1 MKVEIRS
8 KVVILLCIVLAV
20 FSSCITDDDDDR
32 GDFALV
38 AGDALPQ
45 FSVEMS
51 DGGVLNTQS
60 FSGKVGVIVFFH
72 TDCPDCQKEL
82 PVIQKVYDTYKEN
95 PDVLLSCISRSE
107 SGSEVQAYWEKHS
120 FTLPFSAQNDDAVF
134 SLFASHTIPRIL
146 ITDKEGIIR
155 AVFLRRLPSKDSSV
169 LRQAKE
175 SKRKKKTLL
184 RKWQSRWETNPRV
197 IELPLSV

>member
-51 DGGVLNTQS
+51 L
-60 FSGKVGVIVFFH
+60 FSYG
-72 TDCPDCQKEL
+72 
-82 PVIQKVYDTYKEN
+82 
-95 PDVLLSCISRSE
+95 LSGLSERTSGYSE
-107 SGSEVQAYWEKHS
+107 S
-120 FTLPFSAQNDDAVF
+120 L
-134 SLFASHTIPRIL
+134 
-146 ITDKEGIIR
+146 
-155 AVFLRRLPSKDSSV
+155 
-169 LRQAKE
+169 
-175 SKRKKKTLL
+175 
-184 RKWQSRWETNPRV
+184 
-197 IELPLSV
+197 

>member
-82 PVIQKVYDTYKEN
+82 PVIQFMIRIKRIRMYYCLVSAVRNRALKYKPIGKN
-95 PDVLLSCISRSE
+95 I
-107 SGSEVQAYWEKHS
+107 
-120 FTLPFSAQNDDAVF
+120 
-134 SLFASHTIPRIL
+134 
-146 ITDKEGIIR
+146 
-155 AVFLRRLPSKDSSV
+155 RLPCLFP
-169 LRQAKE
+169 LRMMML
-175 SKRKKKTLL
+175 SFRFLL
-184 RKWQSRWETNPRV
+184 PIPFPV
-197 IELPLSV
+197 Y

>member
-95 PDVLLSCISRSE
+95 PDV
-107 SGSEVQAYWEKHS
+107 
-120 FTLPFSAQNDDAVF
+120 SAVRN
-134 SLFASHTIPRIL
+134 
-146 ITDKEGIIR
+146 R
-155 AVFLRRLPSKDSSV
+155 ALKYKPIGKNIRLPCLFP
-169 LRQAKE
+169 LRMMML
-175 SKRKKKTLL
+175 SFRFLL
-184 RKWQSRWETNPRV
+184 PIPFPV
-197 IELPLSV
+197 Y

>member
-82 PVIQKVYDTYKEN
+82 PVIQNRALKYKPIGKNIRFPCLFPLRMMMLSFRFLLPIPFPVY
-95 PDVLLSCISRSE
+95 
-107 SGSEVQAYWEKHS
+107 
-120 FTLPFSAQNDDAVF
+120 
-134 SLFASHTIPRIL
+134 
-146 ITDKEGIIR
+146 
-155 AVFLRRLPSKDSSV
+155 
-169 LRQAKE
+169 
-175 SKRKKKTLL
+175 
-184 RKWQSRWETNPRV
+184 
-197 IELPLSV
+197 

>member
-51 DGGVLNTQS
+51 DGGMLNTQS

-72 TDCPDCQKEL
+72 TDFPDCQQ
-82 PVIQKVYDTYKEN
+82 I
-95 PDVLLSCISRSE
+95 
-107 SGSEVQAYWEKHS
+107 
-120 FTLPFSAQNDDAVF
+120 
-134 SLFASHTIPRIL
+134 
-146 ITDKEGIIR
+146 
-155 AVFLRRLPSKDSSV
+155 KDSRIRCFQRMENYCSCF
-169 LRQAKE
+169 LF
-175 SKRKKKTLL
+175 LL
-184 RKWQSRWETNPRV
+184 AAIQG
-197 IELPLSV
+197 

>member
-60 FSGKVGVIVFFH
+60 F
-72 TDCPDCQKEL
+72 
-82 PVIQKVYDTYKEN
+82 
-95 PDVLLSCISRSE
+95 ISRSE

-120 FTLPFSAQNDDAVF
+120 FSLPFSAQNDDAVF

-155 AVFLRRLPSKDSSV
+155 AVYTDDPLATYQELAKDIDAV
-169 LRQAKE
+169 LIDK
-175 SKRKKKTLL
+175 
-184 RKWQSRWETNPRV
+184 
-197 IELPLSV
+197 LSGNER

>member
-1 MKVEIRS
+1 MYRS
-8 KVVILLCIVLAV
+8 GS

-107 SGSEVQAYWEKHS
+107 SGSEVQAYWE
-120 FTLPFSAQNDDAVF
+120 N
-134 SLFASHTIPRIL
+134 
-146 ITDKEGIIR
+146 IR
-155 AVFLRRLPSKDSSV
+155 FLAFFRS
-169 LRQAKE
+169 E
-175 SKRKKKTLL
+175 
-184 RKWQSRWETNPRV
+184 
-197 IELPLSV
+197 

>member
-82 PVIQKVYDTYKEN
+82 PVIRMYYCLVSAVRNRALKYKSIGKN
-95 PDVLLSCISRSE
+95 I
-107 SGSEVQAYWEKHS
+107 
-120 FTLPFSAQNDDAVF
+120 
-134 SLFASHTIPRIL
+134 
-146 ITDKEGIIR
+146 
-155 AVFLRRLPSKDSSV
+155 RLPCLFP
-169 LRQAKE
+169 LRMMML
-175 SKRKKKTLL
+175 SFRFLL
-184 RKWQSRWETNPRV
+184 PIPFPV
-197 IELPLSV
+197 Y

>member
-60 FSGKVGVIVFFH
+60 FSGKVGVICLFS
-72 TDCPDCQKEL
+72 
-82 PVIQKVYDTYKEN
+82 YG
-95 PDVLLSCISRSE
+95 LSGLSERTSGYSE
-107 SGSEVQAYWEKHS
+107 S
-120 FTLPFSAQNDDAVF
+120 L
-134 SLFASHTIPRIL
+134 
-146 ITDKEGIIR
+146 
-155 AVFLRRLPSKDSSV
+155 
-169 LRQAKE
+169 
-175 SKRKKKTLL
+175 
-184 RKWQSRWETNPRV
+184 
-197 IELPLSV
+197 

>member
-51 DGGVLNTQS
+51 DGGMLNTQS

-107 SGSEVQAYWEKHS
+107 SGSEV
-120 FTLPFSAQNDDAVF
+120 
-134 SLFASHTIPRIL
+134 PRIL

-155 AVFLRRLPSKDSSV
+155 AVYTDDPLATYQELAKDIDAV
-169 LRQAKE
+169 LIDK
-175 SKRKKKTLL
+175 
-184 RKWQSRWETNPRV
+184 
-197 IELPLSV
+197 LSGNER

>member
-60 FSGKVGVIVFFH
+60 FSGKVGVIVFFIRIVRIVRKNFRLFRKFMIRIKRIRMYY
-72 TDCPDCQKEL
+72 CLVSAVRNRALKYKPIGKNIRFPCLFPLRMMMLSFRFLL
-82 PVIQKVYDTYKEN
+82 PIPFPVY
-95 PDVLLSCISRSE
+95 
-107 SGSEVQAYWEKHS
+107 
-120 FTLPFSAQNDDAVF
+120 
-134 SLFASHTIPRIL
+134 
-146 ITDKEGIIR
+146 
-155 AVFLRRLPSKDSSV
+155 
-169 LRQAKE
+169 
-175 SKRKKKTLL
+175 
-184 RKWQSRWETNPRV
+184 
-197 IELPLSV
+197 

>member
-51 DGGVLNTQS
+51 GE
-60 FSGKVGVIVFFH
+60 
-72 TDCPDCQKEL
+72 C
-82 PVIQKVYDTYKEN
+82 
-95 PDVLLSCISRSE
+95 
-107 SGSEVQAYWEKHS
+107 
-120 FTLPFSAQNDDAVF
+120 
-134 SLFASHTIPRIL
+134 
-146 ITDKEGIIR
+146 
-155 AVFLRRLPSKDSSV
+155 
-169 LRQAKE
+169 
-175 SKRKKKTLL
+175 
-184 RKWQSRWETNPRV
+184 
-197 IELPLSV
+197 

>member
-51 DGGVLNTQS
+51 DGGMLNTQS
-60 FSGKVGVIVFFH
+60 FSGKVGVIVFFS
-72 TDCPDCQKEL
+72 
-82 PVIQKVYDTYKEN
+82 YG
-95 PDVLLSCISRSE
+95 LSGLSERTSGYSE
-107 SGSEVQAYWEKHS
+107 S
-120 FTLPFSAQNDDAVF
+120 L
-134 SLFASHTIPRIL
+134 
-146 ITDKEGIIR
+146 
-155 AVFLRRLPSKDSSV
+155 
-169 LRQAKE
+169 
-175 SKRKKKTLL
+175 
-184 RKWQSRWETNPRV
+184 
-197 IELPLSV
+197 

>member
-51 DGGVLNTQS
+51 DGGMLNTQS

-82 PVIQKVYDTYKEN
+82 PVVQKVYDTYKEN

-107 SGSEVQAYWEKHS
+107 SGSEVQVYWEKHS

-155 AVFLRRLPSKDSSV
+155 AVYTDDPLATYQELAKDIDAV
-169 LRQAKE
+169 LIDK
-175 SKRKKKTLL
+175 
-184 RKWQSRWETNPRV
+184 
-197 IELPLSV
+197 LSGNER

>member
-72 TDCPDCQKEL
+72 TDCPDCQKDL
-82 PVIQKVYDTYKEN
+82 FQGRKFMIHIKRIRMYYCLVSAVRNRALKYKPIGKN
-95 PDVLLSCISRSE
+95 I
-107 SGSEVQAYWEKHS
+107 
-120 FTLPFSAQNDDAVF
+120 
-134 SLFASHTIPRIL
+134 
-146 ITDKEGIIR
+146 
-155 AVFLRRLPSKDSSV
+155 RLPCLFP
-169 LRQAKE
+169 LRMMML
-175 SKRKKKTLL
+175 SFRFLL
-184 RKWQSRWETNPRV
+184 PIPFPV
-197 IELPLSV
+197 Y

>member
-20 FSSCITDDDDDR
+20 FFSCITDDDDDR

-60 FSGKVGVIVFFH
+60 FSGKVGVIVFFIRIVRIVRKNFRLFRKFMIH
-72 TDCPDCQKEL
+72 IKRIRMYYCLVSAVRNRALK
-82 PVIQKVYDTYKEN
+82 YKPIGKN
-95 PDVLLSCISRSE
+95 I
-107 SGSEVQAYWEKHS
+107 
-120 FTLPFSAQNDDAVF
+120 
-134 SLFASHTIPRIL
+134 
-146 ITDKEGIIR
+146 
-155 AVFLRRLPSKDSSV
+155 RLPCLFP
-169 LRQAKE
+169 LRMMML
-175 SKRKKKTLL
+175 SFRFLL
-184 RKWQSRWETNPRV
+184 PIPFPV
-197 IELPLSV
+197 Y

>member
-60 FSGKVGVIVFFH
+60 FSGKVGVISILQGLILKILYIFCEPVFFS
-72 TDCPDCQKEL
+72 P
-82 PVIQKVYDTYKEN
+82 
-95 PDVLLSCISRSE
+95 
-107 SGSEVQAYWEKHS
+107 
-120 FTLPFSAQNDDAVF
+120 
-134 SLFASHTIPRIL
+134 
-146 ITDKEGIIR
+146 
-155 AVFLRRLPSKDSSV
+155 
-169 LRQAKE
+169 
-175 SKRKKKTLL
+175 
-184 RKWQSRWETNPRV
+184 
-197 IELPLSV
+197 

>member
-51 DGGVLNTQS
+51 DGGVLC
-60 FSGKVGVIVFFH
+60 KPPIKY
-72 TDCPDCQKEL
+72 P
-82 PVIQKVYDTYKEN
+82 YK
-95 PDVLLSCISRSE
+95 
-107 SGSEVQAYWEKHS
+107 
-120 FTLPFSAQNDDAVF
+120 
-134 SLFASHTIPRIL
+134 
-146 ITDKEGIIR
+146 
-155 AVFLRRLPSKDSSV
+155 
-169 LRQAKE
+169 KE
-175 SKRKKKTLL
+175 SL
-184 RKWQSRWETNPRV
+184 
-197 IELPLSV
+197 

>member
-51 DGGVLNTQS
+51 DGGMLNTQS

-82 PVIQKVYDTYKEN
+82 RLFRKFMIHIKRTGCII
-95 PDVLLSCISRSE
+95 VLY
-107 SGSEVQAYWEKHS
+107 Q
-120 FTLPFSAQNDDAVF
+120 PF
-134 SLFASHTIPRIL
+134 
-146 ITDKEGIIR
+146 GIG
-155 AVFLRRLPSKDSSV
+155 L
-169 LRQAKE
+169 
-175 SKRKKKTLL
+175 
-184 RKWQSRWETNPRV
+184 
-197 IELPLSV
+197 

>member
-51 DGGVLNTQS
+51 DGGMLNTQS

-82 PVIQKVYDTYKEN
+82 PVIQKVYIKRIRMYYCLVSAVRNRALKYKSIGKN
-95 PDVLLSCISRSE
+95 I
-107 SGSEVQAYWEKHS
+107 
-120 FTLPFSAQNDDAVF
+120 
-134 SLFASHTIPRIL
+134 
-146 ITDKEGIIR
+146 
-155 AVFLRRLPSKDSSV
+155 RLPCLFP
-169 LRQAKE
+169 LRMMML
-175 SKRKKKTLL
+175 SFRFLL
-184 RKWQSRWETNPRV
+184 PIPFPV
-197 IELPLSV
+197 Y

>member
-51 DGGVLNTQS
+51 DGGMLNTQS

-82 PVIQKVYDTYKEN
+82 PVIQKVYDTYKEKPIGKN
-95 PDVLLSCISRSE
+95 I
-107 SGSEVQAYWEKHS
+107 
-120 FTLPFSAQNDDAVF
+120 
-134 SLFASHTIPRIL
+134 
-146 ITDKEGIIR
+146 
-155 AVFLRRLPSKDSSV
+155 RLPCLFP
-169 LRQAKE
+169 LRMMML
-175 SKRKKKTLL
+175 SFRFLL
-184 RKWQSRWETNPRV
+184 PIPFPV
-197 IELPLSV
+197 Y

>member
-51 DGGVLNTQS
+51 DGGMLNTQS

-107 SGSEVQAYWEKHS
+107 SGSEVQVYWEKHS

-146 ITDKEGIIR
+146 ITDKEGIILQCR
-155 AVFLRRLPSKDSSV
+155 HG
-169 LRQAKE
+169 
-175 SKRKKKTLL
+175 
-184 RKWQSRWETNPRV
+184 
-197 IELPLSV
+197 

>member
-51 DGGVLNTQS
+51 DGGMLN
-60 FSGKVGVIVFFH
+60 
-72 TDCPDCQKEL
+72 
-82 PVIQKVYDTYKEN
+82 KEN

-155 AVFLRRLPSKDSSV
+155 AVYTDDPLATYQELAKDIDAV
-169 LRQAKE
+169 LIDK
-175 SKRKKKTLL
+175 
-184 RKWQSRWETNPRV
+184 
-197 IELPLSV
+197 LSGNER